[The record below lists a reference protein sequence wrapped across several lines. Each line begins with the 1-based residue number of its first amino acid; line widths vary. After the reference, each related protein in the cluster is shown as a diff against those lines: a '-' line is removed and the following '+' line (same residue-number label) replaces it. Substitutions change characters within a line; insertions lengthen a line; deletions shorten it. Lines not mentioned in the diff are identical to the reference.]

1 MEELRASDA
10 LDREILE
17 DARKKADKILRAAD
31 TSISKAEAE
40 WAKRGESD
48 LAQLDARYEAEL
60 AQTMD
65 EIRGRA
71 PLDKRRLRSEY
82 AGKALEKA
90 MFAWLDSLPRPRVL
104 SLLARELS
112 VRLPRIA
119 SESGPFKAKVSG
131 LSRDEAASLLK
142 GLPCTIEL
150 LSPAAGACPA
160 AMPSCQRA
168 LMRIE
173 GQGIVL
179 RVSIDELASRML
191 DEKRAELARS
201 LLGEGVLN
209 D

>member
-17 DARKKADKILRAAD
+17 DARKKADKILRAAE
-31 TSISKAEAE
+31 TTISKAEAE
-40 WAKRGESD
+40 WSKRAEHD
-48 LAQLDARYEAEL
+48 LAQLEARYEAEL

-65 EIRGRA
+65 EIRGRT

-82 AGKALEKA
+82 GGKALEKA
-90 MFAWLDSLPRPRVL
+90 MFAWLDALPRPRLL
-104 SLLARELS
+104 SLLTGELS
-112 VRLPRIA
+112 LRLPA
-119 SESGPFKAKVSG
+119 LAAESGPFKAKVSG
-131 LSRDEAASLLK
+131 LSRDEAAGLLK

-150 LSPAAGACPA
+150 LSPAVGSCPA
-160 AMPSCQRA
+160 AMASCQRA
-168 LMRIE
+168 LMRVE

-179 RVSIDELASRML
+179 RVSIDELAARML
-191 DEKRAELARS
+191 GEKRAELARA